1 NTELND
7 ELMSSTLDH
16 VGSDHGEAPAVL
28 PQLTNARLLVVDD
41 EENLRITTSA
51 ILEHEGYVVDTAAS
65 GDEAIALLGK
75 SDYDL
80 VLTDLHMEH
89 GEGLTVLNEIRRNA
103 PLTIS
108 VVLTGF
114 ASVESAIAALQ
125 EGAYDYLVKPC
136 DIETMKHTIRRG
148 VEHRRLMLAEQKARA
163 DLEQLNLDLERR
175 IIERTAEL
183 TRLNAEL
190 AEANRAKDV
199 FLATL
204 SHELRTPLT
213 PVVGWIKLLR
223 SGNLDSKSAAQALD
237 AIERNAW
244 LQARLIDDL
253 LDTSRIATGKLQFEP
268 RPADLN
274 QAVKAALD
282 TVRAL
287 AASRNIEI
295 SLQQSPT
302 TLVVMGEP
310 VRLQQ
315 VAWNLLS
322 NAIKFTD
329 PGGKVTVITETDGIE
344 AQLSVTD
351 TGVGIS
357 PDFLPHVFDRF
368 RQADGS
374 TSRRHGGLG
383 LGLAIADALAKMHGG
398 RLEAQSDGIGKG
410 SSFTFR
416 LGLVAM
422 ETVDADAVEQK
433 FRSLQDLNVLVVED
447 SEDTLTLLSAMF
459 SREGAKVVTASSASE
474 ALEKAGMESPNL
486 VISDIGMPDIDGYEL
501 LRQLKQMPGMKKV
514 PAIAIS
520 GYASDED
527 RQRALKVGYLA
538 LVPKPIDIDGL
549 FDLIHELKV
558 SPTTAPSTQKLN

>member
-1 NTELND
+1 
-7 ELMSSTLDH
+7 MSSTVDH
-16 VGSDHGEAPAVL
+16 SGNHRSVKQAAGMPLVN
-28 PQLTNARLLVVDD
+28 QARLMVVDD
-41 EENLRITTSA
+41 EESLRITTAA
-51 ILEHEGYVVDTAAS
+51 ILEKEGYKVDTASS
-65 GDEAIALLGK
+65 GNEAVALLAGA
-75 SDYDL
+75 DYDL
-80 VLTDLHMEH
+80 VLTDLHMEG
-89 GEGLTVLNEIRRNA
+89 GEGLMVLNEIRRNA

-163 DLEQLNLDLERR
+163 DLEQLNLDLEKR
-175 IIERTAEL
+175 ITERTAEL
-183 TRLNAEL
+183 TRLNVEL
-190 AEANRAKDV
+190 HEANRAKDV

-223 SGNLDSKSAAQALD
+223 SGNLDGKSIAQALD

-268 RPADLN
+268 RPIDLN
-274 QAVKAALD
+274 VVVKAAID
-282 TVRAL
+282 TVLAM
-287 AASRNIEI
+287 AASRKIDLSIRLEGA
-295 SLQQSPT
+295 
-302 TLVVMGEP
+302 TLVTLGEP

-315 VAWNLLS
+315 IAWNLVS

-329 PGGKVTVITETDGIE
+329 PGGKVTVITESDGLEARLTVSDTGIGIE
-344 AQLSVTD
+344 
-351 TGVGIS
+351 

-398 RLEAQSDGIGKG
+398 RLEAQSEGVGKG

-416 LGLVAM
+416 IGLVAA
-422 ETVDADAVEQK
+422 ETVAPEETESK
-433 FRSLQDLNVLVVED
+433 PRSLKDLSSLIVED
-447 SEDTLTLLSAMF
+447 SQDTLTLLSAMF
-459 SREGAKVVTASSASE
+459 SREGAKVVQAASARE
-474 ALEKAGMESPNL
+474 ALDAASANPPDII
-486 VISDIGMPDIDGYEL
+486 ISDIGMPDVDGYEFL
-501 LRQLKQMPGMKKV
+501 QQLKQIPGMDGV
-514 PAIAIS
+514 PAVAIS

-527 RQRALKVGYLA
+527 RRKALSVGYLA
-538 LVPKPIDIDGL
+538 LMPKPINVDAL
-549 FDLIHELKV
+549 FDLIHDLKL
-558 SPTTAPSTQKLN
+558 PAA

>member
-1 NTELND
+1 
-7 ELMSSTLDH
+7 MSSTLDH
-16 VGSDHGEAPAVL
+16 VGSDNGESAAVL
-28 PQLTNARLLVVDD
+28 SPANDARVLVVDD

-51 ILEHEGYVVDTAAS
+51 ILENEGYLVDCAAS
-65 GDEAIALLGK
+65 GDEAIARLANTE
-75 SDYDL
+75 YDL

-163 DLEQLNLDLERR
+163 DLEQLNLDLEQR
-175 IIERTAEL
+175 IVERTAEL

-223 SGNLDSKSAAQALD
+223 SGNLDTKSVAQALD

-268 RPADLN
+268 RPIDLN
-274 QAVKAALD
+274 IAVKAALE

-287 AASRNIEI
+287 ASSRNIE
-295 SLQQSPT
+295 LALNQSAS
-302 TLVVMGEP
+302 TLVVLGEP

-315 VAWNLLS
+315 IAWNILS
-322 NAIKFTD
+322 NAIKFTE
-329 PGGKVTVITETDGIE
+329 PGGRVTITTETDDGE
-344 AQLSVTD
+344 ARVTVTD

-398 RLEAQSDGIGKG
+398 RLEAQSDGIGRG
-410 SSFTFR
+410 SSFTLR
-416 LGLVAM
+416 LGLVSSEAL
-422 ETVDADAVEQK
+422 DADIVEQK
-433 FRSLQDLNVLVVED
+433 ARSLKGLEVLIVED
-447 SEDTLTLLSAMF
+447 SEDTLKLLSAMF
-459 SREGAKVVTASSASE
+459 AREGARVLTATSASE
-474 ALEKAGMESPNL
+474 ALEHAGSSRPSL
-486 VISDIGMPDIDGYEL
+486 VISDIGMPDVDGYEFL
-501 LRQLKQMPGMKKV
+501 QRLKAMPGMKAV

-520 GYASDED
+520 GYASDDD
-527 RQRALKVGYLA
+527 RQRALGVGYLA

-549 FDLIHELKV
+549 FDLIHDLKL
-558 SPTTAPSTQKLN
+558 APRRSERAENSNLIK